1 VGKIRNRVKL
11 AKVPAIRMLKP
22 NAPRSGFFEPEQFHA
37 VSAALPP
44 DLALVA
50 LIGYTYGWRLKS
62 EVLTLSKRQV
72 DLKVGALRLEPG
84 STKNGEGRLVYL
96 TAELK
101 ASLADQLARVKALE
115 RQTGRIIPWLF
126 PHLGGNYRGQRRK
139 NFTVTWQRACQ
150 RASCEG
156 MLRHDLRRTAVRN
169 MVNAGVPERI
179 AMGVTGHRTISVFHR
194 YHIVRVQATY
204 KTLQSRHNPQTQRT
218 E

>member
-101 ASLADQLARVKALE
+101 ASVADQLSRVKALE
-115 RQTGRIIPWLF
+115 RQTG
-126 PHLGGNYRGQRRK
+126 
-139 NFTVTWQRACQ
+139 
-150 RASCEG
+150 
-156 MLRHDLRRTAVRN
+156 
-169 MVNAGVPERI
+169 
-179 AMGVTGHRTISVFHR
+179 
-194 YHIVRVQATY
+194 
-204 KTLQSRHNPQTQRT
+204 
-218 E
+218 